1 MELWAWLVAYL
12 IGFVLLGLYL
22 YQYFSNRTTDSE
34 RTPTSASGRGIPSE
48 TASNRSRGLVTRGP
62 TDEMAIDSTEPANLA
77 PPEGISHAEALECP
91 ACGAYNRSDRMFR
104 FCRNCGERLG

>member
-12 IGFVLLGLYL
+12 IGFVLLWVYL
-22 YQYFSNRTTDSE
+22 YQYFSNRTTDAK
-34 RTPTSASGRGIPSE
+34 RTPTSTSGGSVSSE
-48 TASNRSRGLVTRGP
+48 TASNRSRGMVTREA
-62 TDEMAIDSTEPANLA
+62 TDEMAANSTEPANLA
-77 PPEGISHAEALECP
+77 PPEGVSHAEALECP